1 MNISKIHLY
10 MKYSRGLVKAK
21 ALVVVLMRSL
31 CNFKSIDISTALGNI
46 TQSRVSKLSSIG
58 IELIEIEE
66 DYKNIIE
73 DFIKCYA

>member
-10 MKYSRGLVKAK
+10 MKYSRSLVQAK

-31 CNFKSIDISTALGNI
+31 CDFKSIDISSTLGNI
-46 TQSRVSKLSSIG
+46 TQARISKLSTIG
-58 IELIEIEE
+58 IELIGTNEKFE
-66 DYKNIIE
+66 NIIG